1 VCVHERR
8 PGTIAGIRRIQETA
22 KTATGKACAEF
33 LADFV
38 YRTSY
43 DDLPQEAVTMSRK
56 MILDQL
62 GGELA
67 SSTLDWNKN
76 VLKYL
81 LV

>member
-1 VCVHERR
+1 
-8 PGTIAGIRRIQETA
+8 
-22 KTATGKACAEF
+22 
-33 LADFV
+33 
-38 YRTSY
+38 
-43 DDLPQEAVTMSRK
+43 MSRK

-67 SSTLDWNKN
+67 SLTLDWSKN

>member
-1 VCVHERR
+1 M
-8 PGTIAGIRRIQETA
+8 
-22 KTATGKACAEF
+22 ATGKACAEF
-33 LADFV
+33 LADFA

-43 DDLPQEAVTMSRK
+43 DDLPQEALTMSRK

-67 SSTLDWNKN
+67 SLTLDWNKN